1 MMNHYKSTLKLS
13 LFVSTICTTLFAATP
28 VIKIPDVSDAVKT
41 AVPPK
46 LDEMKEESPPK
57 LDIVTPK
64 EEEPFLLPEGETVYV
79 EAIVIQEPTLGQ
91 ESGLQALVSTY
102 THKAL
107 GMNEINEL
115 CSKIS
120 SYYREKGYMLARAYA
135 PKQNV
140 PAQNGVLNIAVVI
153 GSYGNVDLHN
163 SSSVSDAY
171 LKRFLEHQFPSGSSI
186 TQDDL
191 ERTML
196 LIQRMPGAALPK
208 IALAPGESFGAS
220 NLIVDVPEGKQVEG
234 YLIGDN
240 TGAEPSGQYRLMGG
254 LSWNSPLGIGDQLS
268 IGGMFSNS
276 GAVKNGRVAYAFPL
290 WYDGMRLELTYSRT
304 TTDSIINEMP
314 EGTQEILDAS
324 KGDASIYDAK
334 LSYPLLLTQLETLDA
349 YLDLSHTDKE
359 NRSDYDDAFG
369 ISDSVIPK
377 KLNVARLGVQ
387 WVRFSLLNGQMLYHN
402 LTGEFSAGNVD
413 NNGPYS
419 EEDKT
424 EGGFSKLFLS
434 YSGNLSF
441 DKSSNFLLTLKLQKA
456 LGNKSLDGFEQLT
469 LSGSN
474 GVKVFTDSDLTAD
487 TGYFL
492 GLEYQYGLPQFERLN
507 HKLGIFA
514 ENARGVYEDKT
525 FSESNGDEA
534 QSLSDAG
541 VVYYANMDQFF
552 LNARWAHVLGGEK
565 AGEGVQKNTY
575 RSRLMLVMGMVF

>member
-1 MMNHYKSTLKLS
+1 MMKHYRNSFKLG
-13 LFVSTICTTLFAATP
+13 LLVSTVCTTLFAATP
-28 VIKIPDVSDAVKT
+28 VVKIPDVSDAVKT

-46 LDEMKEESPPK
+46 LDEMKEETPPK
-57 LDIVTPK
+57 LDIVTPQ
-64 EEEPFLLPEGETVYV
+64 EEEPLLLSDGETVYV
-79 EAIVIQEPTLGQ
+79 ETIVIQEPTLGQ
-91 ESGLQALVSTY
+91 ESGLQALVSGY
-102 THKAL
+102 AHKAV
-107 GMNEINEL
+107 GMKEITEL

-140 PAQNGVLNIAVVI
+140 PAQNGVLNIVVVI

-163 SSSVSDAY
+163 SSFVSDEY
-171 LKRFLEHQFPSGSSI
+171 LKRFLEQQFPSGNNI

-191 ERTML
+191 ERAML
-196 LIQRMPGAALPK
+196 LVQRMPGASLPK
-208 IALAPGESFGAS
+208 IALAPGERFGAS
-220 NLIVDVPEGKQVEG
+220 NLVVDVPEGKEVEG

-276 GAVKNGRVAYAFPL
+276 GAVKNGRIAYALPL
-290 WYDGMRLELTYSRT
+290 GYDGMRLELTYSKT
-304 TTDSIINEMP
+304 TTDSIIKEMP

-324 KGDASIYDAK
+324 KGDADIYDAK
-334 LSYPLLLTQLETLDA
+334 FSYPLILTQLETLDA
-349 YLDLSHTDKE
+349 YIDLSHTDKE

-369 ISDSVIPK
+369 LGDSVIPK
-377 KLNVARLGVQ
+377 KLNVVRLGAQ

-424 EGGFSKLFLS
+424 EGDFSKLFFA
-434 YSGNLSF
+434 YSGNLSVN
-441 DKSSNFLLTLKLQKA
+441 KSSNFLVTLKLQKA

-492 GLEYQYGLPQFERLN
+492 GLEYQYGLPQFEKLT

-514 ENARGVYEDKT
+514 EHARGIYEDQAY
-525 FSESNGDEA
+525 SESNGNED

-541 VVYYANMDQFF
+541 IVYYANVDQLFF
-552 LNARWAHVLGGEK
+552 NARWAHVLGGEK